1 MVDNTTTL
9 FNIQGSDLAEY
20 GLFILL
26 GIASLAIILNSGV
39 LVCLLKRKKSFQ
51 NYGYWFQLVVL
62 AGVDLCNGVVSLSL
76 AFLRTDLGKTN
87 YIACSA
93 LVTLFI
99 FAQINTLCT
108 ICGICVNRFRCI
120 QKMKRFE
127 EKRTSLEQKLSVI
140 LASFISSVFC
150 IGPFLVWDLRKE
162 GMEECQAA
170 YLFGTNERYYKMYLS
185 VGIFVPWIITNILY
199 GICVVK
205 LKRSTVSV
213 TPASTECQSGH
224 SSSFV
229 TNGPNPTVAKEQAP
243 LAVDAT
249 AAQQNQ
255 NNKRLN
261 QNLPETNIDCSTS
274 SSSSRAKIVKTSAT
288 HPASKAFSTT
298 ASTRFSRK
306 TSSQVRR
313 EVPVLNA
320 RRNVQI
326 RAIKFLGIILVLNN
340 FAAIAPLA
348 VMLRDVIVSDP
359 DIASYN
365 GLTSLGFVSL
375 SLNSLIDAFVYGF
388 YTKEIRSFIV
398 SEFQIIRRRL
408 STVFA

>member
-1 MVDNTTTL
+1 
-9 FNIQGSDLAEY
+9 
-20 GLFILL
+20 
-26 GIASLAIILNSGV
+26 
-39 LVCLLKRKKSFQ
+39 
-51 NYGYWFQLVVL
+51 
-62 AGVDLCNGVVSLSL
+62 
-76 AFLRTDLGKTN
+76 
-87 YIACSA
+87 
-93 LVTLFI
+93 
-99 FAQINTLCT
+99 
-108 ICGICVNRFRCI
+108 
-120 QKMKRFE
+120 
-127 EKRTSLEQKLSVI
+127 
-140 LASFISSVFC
+140 
-150 IGPFLVWDLRKE
+150 
-162 GMEECQAA
+162 MEECQAA

-229 TNGPNPTVAKEQAP
+229 TNGPNPTVPKEQAP
-243 LAVDAT
+243 LA
-249 AAQQNQ
+249 
-255 NNKRLN
+255 RLN

-288 HPASKAFSTT
+288 HPASKAVSTT

-340 FAAIAPLA
+340 FATIAPLA